1 MLEIHNCTR
10 ILVILYDQVNW
21 ELLSNSLLSLS
32 LSLSLSVSLSLS
44 LVEHQLSR
52 MMGKLQPWL
61 SEFIFG

>member
-1 MLEIHNCTR
+1 MSEIHNCTR
-10 ILVILYDQVNW
+10 ILVILYDQVNS
-21 ELLSNSLLSLS
+21 ELLSNLSLS
-32 LSLSLSVSLSLS
+32 LSLSLSLY